1 MAKTLFAKTGATV
14 GLMVDPI
21 GPIKMKSR
29 TEWILGEQGAPNFR
43 GVSAVLGDVNAKPLD
58 IDYAGV
64 DVLYI
69 CDARFSDRASDPA
82 VVANL
87 RKAKFLIV
95 HSWNANH
102 PLTEIADVVIPA
114 AIHAEKDGTYINVQ
128 GKVQRIHQAFT
139 PKGQAE
145 TDLEAL
151 RRVGARLFPSAHE
164 FDNADRTGSDRLD
177 FCSRSPTR

>member
-1 MAKTLFAKTGATV
+1 
-14 GLMVDPI
+14 
-21 GPIKMKSR
+21 MKSR
-29 TEWILGEQGAPNFR
+29 TEWILGEQGAPNYR
-43 GVSAVLGDVNAKPLD
+43 GVSAVFGATTGNPLD
-58 IDYAGV
+58 TDYSGV

-82 VVANL
+82 VVANF

-95 HSWNANH
+95 HSWDATH
-102 PLTEIADVVIPA
+102 PLAEEADVLLPA
-114 AIHAEKDGTYINVQ
+114 AIHAEKDGTYINLQ

-151 RRVGARLFPSAHE
+151 RRVGARLFPTAEE
-164 FDNADRTGSDRLD
+164 FRTADALD
-177 FCSRSPTR
+177 VFENLRAAEVPA